1 MDEIK
6 KMEALKQRITIACKK
21 LEEFYYY
28 GIDKDSLYKK
38 YKTVLDIEKLYEN
51 QISEDQLTA
60 LETELFNYEQLLS
73 ILQFLEK
80 IEHEFWGQKD
90 VEKLEEHT
98 KVAVKQIIN
107 NFNNLSWLENIDGII
122 ENQILSKIYCII
134 YNFMKKEVLYTNET
148 NLFDYFSDKNS
159 SKQFIGNFM
168 KEDFVILYAKF
179 KKLVKD
185 ELDDTYS
192 TVLLNINI
200 NNVEDYYSLDNLKL
214 ILRYEQNE
222 KKYKKSIYGRL
233 DYLLKRYE
241 NNKNMIDSYQ
251 KNIGYNKEHL
261 EKLKD
266 DLKQNKKNIRTRIW
280 SIILSIS
287 IMTGVTFLSSGGLK
301 KHATDKVYK
310 GIEKSYSSDYG
321 TKEKPIEVEVSSNPT
336 NSTKINVYSKV
347 FNNLRTVSTYDVSDI
362 ELSDIKDYLDLD
374 LDNMPY
380 DINLMLYDKD
390 TTSSEY
396 SEVVI
401 TDINDKEEFEKLNS
415 IEYHLL
421 FILSLLLNEFV
432 YDMGSIIY
440 FSKKKGYTPGIIYNF
455 CELFESTLLKPSI
468 YKQYK
473 NNINEIENAVKK
485 IEEIKQLID
494 SQLMTDDSIKKEF
507 NDLYNQYS
515 SLLTCAKEYL
525 EKFNEIEEHYEAKKL
540 VRNKDN

>member
-6 KMEALKQRITIACKK
+6 KMEALKQRITIACEK
-21 LEEFYYY
+21 LDEFYYY
-28 GIDKDSLYKK
+28 GIDLGSLYEK
-38 YKTVLDIEKLYEN
+38 YKNIFDVEQLDGN
-51 QISEDQLTA
+51 QISEEQLTA

-73 ILQFLEK
+73 ILQVLEK
-80 IEHEFWGQKD
+80 IELEFWGQKD
-90 VEKLEEHT
+90 VEKQEEHV

-107 NFNNLSWLENIDGII
+107 NFNNLSWLENINGTV
-122 ENQILSKIYCII
+122 EKQILTKIYGII

-148 NLFDYFSDKNS
+148 SLFDYFSDKNS

-168 KEDFVILYAKF
+168 KEDFVILNAKF
-179 KKLVKD
+179 KRLVKD

-192 TVLLNINI
+192 TALLNINI

-251 KNIGYNKEHL
+251 ENIGYNKEHL

-432 YDMGSIIY
+432 YDTASIIY
-440 FSKKKGYTPGIIYNF
+440 FSKKKSYTPGIIYNL

-494 SQLMTDDSIKKEF
+494 YQLMTGDSIKKEF

-515 SLLTCAKEYL
+515 SLLMCAKEYL

>member
-1 MDEIK
+1 MEEIK
-6 KMEALKQRITIACKK
+6 KMEVLKQRLTIVNEKISK
-21 LEEFYYY
+21 LNNY
-28 GIDKDSLYKK
+28 GVDLSSLCEK
-38 YKTVLDIEKLYEN
+38 YKNVFDIEQLDGT
-51 QISEDQLTA
+51 QISEEQLTA
-60 LETELFNYEQLLS
+60 LETELFSYEK
-73 ILQFLEK
+73 ILTALQIFEK
-80 IEHEFWGQKD
+80 IELEFYGQKD
-90 VEKLEEHT
+90 VELREEHI
-98 KVAVKQIIN
+98 KKAVKQIIN
-107 NFNNLSWLENIDGII
+107 NFNNLSWLESLDGIV
-122 ENQILSKIYCII
+122 ENQILSKIYGIV
-134 YNFMKKEVLYTNET
+134 YSFMKKELLYTNET

-159 SKQFIGNFM
+159 SKQFINNFM
-168 KEDFVILYAKF
+168 KEDFIILKSNF
-179 KKLVKD
+179 KTVVED

-192 TVLLNINI
+192 IALLGINI
-200 NNVEDYYSLDNLKL
+200 NNVEDYYNLDNLKL
-214 ILRYEQNE
+214 ILRYEQDE

-251 KNIGYNKEHL
+251 ENIGYNKEHL

-301 KHATDKVYK
+301 KHATYKVYK

-432 YDMGSIIY
+432 YDMASIIY
-440 FSKKKGYTPGIIYNF
+440 FSKKKSYTPGIIYNF

-515 SLLTCAKEYL
+515 SLLMCAKEYL
-525 EKFNEIEEHYEAKKL
+525 EKFNEIEEHYEEKKL

>member
-1 MDEIK
+1 MEEIK
-6 KMEALKQRITIACKK
+6 KMEILKKRVAIVSEKFDK
-21 LEEFYYY
+21 FNYY
-28 GIDKDSLYKK
+28 GIDLSSLYGK
-38 YKTVLDIEKLYEN
+38 YKNIFDVEQLEGN
-51 QISEDQLTA
+51 QLSEEQLTA
-60 LETELFNYEQLLS
+60 LETELFDYEK
-73 ILQFLEK
+73 ILNALQIFEK
-80 IEHEFWGQKD
+80 IELEFYGQKD
-90 VEKLEEHT
+90 VELREEHI
-98 KVAVKQIIN
+98 KKAVKQIIN
-107 NFNNLSWLENIDGII
+107 NFNNLSWLESLDGIV
-122 ENQILSKIYCII
+122 ENQILSKIYGIV
-134 YNFMKKEVLYTNET
+134 YSFMKKELLYTNET

-159 SKQFIGNFM
+159 SKQFINNFM
-168 KEDFVILYAKF
+168 KEDFIILKSNL
-179 KKLVKD
+179 KTVVED

-192 TVLLNINI
+192 IALLGINI
-200 NNVEDYYSLDNLKL
+200 NNVEDYYNLDNLKL
-214 ILRYEQNE
+214 ILRYEQDE

-233 DYLLKRYE
+233 DYLLKCYE
-241 NNKNMIDSYQ
+241 NNKNMIELSQ
-251 KNIGYNKEHL
+251 EGIGYNKEHL

-280 SIILSIS
+280 SIILSIC

-301 KHATDKVYK
+301 KHATYKVYK

>member
-6 KMEALKQRITIACKK
+6 KMEALKQRITIACEK
-21 LEEFYYY
+21 LDEFYYY
-28 GIDKDSLYKK
+28 GIDLGSLYEK
-38 YKTVLDIEKLYEN
+38 YKNIFDVEQLDGN
-51 QISEDQLTA
+51 QISEEQLTA
-60 LETELFNYEQLLS
+60 LETELLNYGQLLNV
-73 ILQFLEK
+73 LQLLEK
-80 IEHEFWGQKD
+80 IELEFYGQKD
-90 VEKLEEHT
+90 VEKEEEHI

-107 NFNNLSWLENIDGII
+107 NFNNLSWLENINGTV
-122 ENQILSKIYCII
+122 EKQILTKIYGII

-148 NLFDYFSDKNS
+148 SLFDYFSDKNS

-168 KEDFVILYAKF
+168 KEDFVILNAKF
-179 KKLVKD
+179 KRLVKD

-192 TVLLNINI
+192 TALLNINI

-251 KNIGYNKEHL
+251 ENIGYNKEHL

-440 FSKKKGYTPGIIYNF
+440 FSKKKSYTPGIIYNF
-455 CELFESTLLKPSI
+455 CELFESTILKPSI

-473 NNINEIENAVKK
+473 NNISEIENAVKK

>member
-6 KMEALKQRITIACKK
+6 KMEALKQRITIACEK
-21 LEEFYYY
+21 LDKFYYY
-28 GIDKDSLYKK
+28 GIDLGNLYEK
-38 YKTVLDIEKLYEN
+38 YKNIFDVEQLDGN
-51 QISEDQLTA
+51 QISEEQLIA

-73 ILQFLEK
+73 VLHLFEK
-80 IEHEFWGQKD
+80 IEHELWGQKD
-90 VEKLEEHT
+90 VEKQEEHV

-107 NFNNLSWLENIDGII
+107 NFNNLNWLENIDGII
-122 ENQILSKIYCII
+122 EIQILSKIYRIV
-134 YNFMKKEVLYTNET
+134 YSFMKKEVLYTNET
-148 NLFDYFSDKNS
+148 NLFDYFSDKKL
-159 SKQFIGNFM
+159 SKQTIGSFIRL
-168 KEDFVILYAKF
+168 DFAILYAQL
-179 KKLVKD
+179 KKILKD

-192 TVLLNINI
+192 TALLNINI

-251 KNIGYNKEHL
+251 ENIGYNKEHL

>member
-6 KMEALKQRITIACKK
+6 KMEALKQRITIACEK
-21 LEEFYYY
+21 LDEFYYY
-28 GIDKDSLYKK
+28 GIDLGSLYEK
-38 YKTVLDIEKLYEN
+38 YKNIFDVEQLDGN
-51 QISEDQLTA
+51 QISEEQLTA
-60 LETELFNYEQLLS
+60 LETELLNYGQLLNV
-73 ILQFLEK
+73 LQLLEK
-80 IEHEFWGQKD
+80 IELEFYGQKD
-90 VEKLEEHT
+90 VEKEEEHI

-107 NFNNLSWLENIDGII
+107 NFNNLSWLENINGTV
-122 ENQILSKIYCII
+122 EKQILTKIYGII

-148 NLFDYFSDKNS
+148 SLFDYFSDKNS

-168 KEDFVILYAKF
+168 KEDFVILNAKF
-179 KKLVKD
+179 KRLVKD

-192 TVLLNINI
+192 TALLNINI

-241 NNKNMIDSYQ
+241 NNKNIIDSYQ
-251 KNIGYNKEHL
+251 ENIGYNKEHL

-396 SEVVI
+396 SEVII
-401 TDINDKEEFEKLNS
+401 TEINDKIEYEKLNS
-415 IEYHLL
+415 IDYHLR

-440 FSKKKGYTPGIIYNF
+440 FSKKKGLTPGILYNLK
-455 CELFESTLLKPSI
+455 ELFGGCPINLSI

>member
-6 KMEALKQRITIACKK
+6 KMEALKQRITIACEK
-21 LEEFYYY
+21 LDEFYYY
-28 GIDKDSLYKK
+28 GIDLGSLYEK
-38 YKTVLDIEKLYEN
+38 YKNIFDVEQLDGN
-51 QISEDQLTA
+51 QISEEQLTA
-60 LETELFNYEQLLS
+60 LETELLNYGQLLNV
-73 ILQFLEK
+73 LQLLEK
-80 IEHEFWGQKD
+80 IELEFYGQKD
-90 VEKLEEHT
+90 VEKEEEHI

-107 NFNNLSWLENIDGII
+107 NFNNLSWLENINGTV
-122 ENQILSKIYCII
+122 EKQILTKIYGII

-148 NLFDYFSDKNS
+148 SLFDYFSDKNS

-168 KEDFVILYAKF
+168 KEDFVILNAKF
-179 KKLVKD
+179 KRLVKD

-192 TVLLNINI
+192 TALLNINI

-241 NNKNMIDSYQ
+241 NNKNIIDSYQ
-251 KNIGYNKEHL
+251 ENIGYNKEHL

-287 IMTGVTFLSSGGLK
+287 IMTGVTFLSSGDLK

-415 IEYHLL
+415 IEYHLR

-432 YDMGSIIY
+432 YDTASIIY
-440 FSKKKGYTPGIIYNF
+440 FSKKKSYTPGIIYNF

-494 SQLMTDDSIKKEF
+494 FQLMTDDSIKKEF

>member
-1 MDEIK
+1 MEEIK
-6 KMEALKQRITIACKK
+6 KMEILKKRVAIVSEKFDK
-21 LEEFYYY
+21 FNYY
-28 GIDKDSLYKK
+28 GIDLSSLYGK
-38 YKTVLDIEKLYEN
+38 YKNIFDVEQLEGN
-51 QISEDQLTA
+51 QLSEEQLTA
-60 LETELFNYEQLLS
+60 LETELFDYEK
-73 ILQFLEK
+73 ILNALQIFEK
-80 IEHEFWGQKD
+80 IELEFYGQKD
-90 VEKLEEHT
+90 VELREEHI
-98 KVAVKQIIN
+98 KKAVKQIIN
-107 NFNNLSWLENIDGII
+107 NFNNLSWLESLDGIV
-122 ENQILSKIYCII
+122 ENQILSKIYGIV
-134 YNFMKKEVLYTNET
+134 YSFMKKELLYTNET

-159 SKQFIGNFM
+159 SKQFINNFM
-168 KEDFVILYAKF
+168 KEDFIILKSNL
-179 KKLVKD
+179 KTVVED

-192 TVLLNINI
+192 IALLGINI
-200 NNVEDYYSLDNLKL
+200 NNVEDYYNLDNLKL
-214 ILRYEQNE
+214 ILRYEQDE

-233 DYLLKRYE
+233 DYLLKCYE
-241 NNKNMIDSYQ
+241 NNKNMIELSQ
-251 KNIGYNKEHL
+251 EGIGYKKEHL
-261 EKLKD
+261 ENLKD
-266 DLKQNKKNIRTRIW
+266 NLNKTKKYIRMRVW

-287 IMTGVTFLSSGGLK
+287 LMTGATILASGGLK
-301 KHATDKVYK
+301 KHAIDKVYK

-347 FNNLRTVSTYDVSDI
+347 FNRLRTVSTYDVSDI
-362 ELSDIKDYLDLD
+362 ELSDIKDYLDLN

-380 DINLMLYDKD
+380 DINLMSYGKD

-401 TDINDKEEFEKLNS
+401 TEINDKEEYEKFDS
-415 IEYHLL
+415 IDYSLL
-421 FILSLLLNEFV
+421 ISAFVLLNEV
-432 YDMGSIIY
+432 AYVWGSEIY
-440 FSKKKGYTPGIIYNF
+440 FSKKNGLTPGIIYNL

>member
-6 KMEALKQRITIACKK
+6 KMEALKQRITIACEK
-21 LEEFYYY
+21 LDEFYYY
-28 GIDKDSLYKK
+28 GIDLGSLYEK
-38 YKTVLDIEKLYEN
+38 YKNIFDVEQLDGN
-51 QISEDQLTA
+51 QISEEQLTA
-60 LETELFNYEQLLS
+60 LETELLNYGQLLNV
-73 ILQFLEK
+73 LQLLEK
-80 IEHEFWGQKD
+80 IELEFYGQKD
-90 VEKLEEHT
+90 VEKEEEHI

-107 NFNNLSWLENIDGII
+107 NFNNLSWLENINGTV
-122 ENQILSKIYCII
+122 EKQILTKIYGII

-148 NLFDYFSDKNS
+148 SLFDYFSDKNS

-168 KEDFVILYAKF
+168 KEDFVILNAKF
-179 KKLVKD
+179 KRLVKD

-192 TVLLNINI
+192 TALLNINI

-241 NNKNMIDSYQ
+241 NNKNIIDSYQ
-251 KNIGYNKEHL
+251 ENIGYNKEHL

-287 IMTGVTFLSSGGLK
+287 IMTGVTFLSSGDLK

-415 IEYHLL
+415 IEYHLR

-432 YDMGSIIY
+432 YDTASIIY
-440 FSKKKGYTPGIIYNF
+440 FSKKKSYTPGIIYNL

-515 SLLTCAKEYL
+515 SLLTRAKEYL
-525 EKFNEIEEHYEAKKL
+525 EKFNEIEEYYEAKKL

>member
-6 KMEALKQRITIACKK
+6 KMEALKQRITIACEK
-21 LEEFYYY
+21 LDEFYYY
-28 GIDKDSLYKK
+28 GIDLGSLYEK
-38 YKTVLDIEKLYEN
+38 YKNIFDVEQLDGN
-51 QISEDQLTA
+51 QISEEQLTA
-60 LETELFNYEQLLS
+60 LETELLNYGQLLNV
-73 ILQFLEK
+73 LQLLEK
-80 IEHEFWGQKD
+80 IELEFYGQKD
-90 VEKLEEHT
+90 VEKEEEHI

-107 NFNNLSWLENIDGII
+107 NFNNLSWLENINGTV
-122 ENQILSKIYCII
+122 EKQILTKIYGII

-148 NLFDYFSDKNS
+148 SLFDYFSDKNS

-168 KEDFVILYAKF
+168 KEDFVILNAKF
-179 KKLVKD
+179 KRLVKD

-192 TVLLNINI
+192 TALLNINI

-241 NNKNMIDSYQ
+241 NNKNIIDSYQ
-251 KNIGYNKEHL
+251 ENIGYNKEHL

-440 FSKKKGYTPGIIYNF
+440 FSKKKSYTPGIIYNF

>member
-73 ILQFLEK
+73 ILQVLEK
-80 IEHEFWGQKD
+80 IELEFYGQKD

-148 NLFDYFSDKNS
+148 SLFDYFSDKNS

-185 ELDDTYS
+185 EFDDTYS
-192 TVLLNINI
+192 TALLNINI

-251 KNIGYNKEHL
+251 ENIGYKKEHL
-261 EKLKD
+261 ENLKD
-266 DLKQNKKNIRTRIW
+266 NLNKTKKYIRMRVW

-287 IMTGVTFLSSGGLK
+287 LMTGATILASGGLK
-301 KHATDKVYK
+301 KHAIDKVYK

-347 FNNLRTVSTYDVSDI
+347 FNRLRTVSTYDVSDI
-362 ELSDIKDYLDLD
+362 ELSDIKDYLDLN

-380 DINLMLYDKD
+380 DINLMSYGKD

-401 TDINDKEEFEKLNS
+401 TEINDKEEYEKFDS
-415 IEYHLL
+415 IDYSLL
-421 FILSLLLNEFV
+421 ISAFVLLNEV
-432 YDMGSIIY
+432 AYVWGSEIY
-440 FSKKKGYTPGIIYNF
+440 FSKKNGLTPGILYNLK
-455 CELFESTLLKPSI
+455 ELFGGCPINPSI

-473 NNINEIENAVKK
+473 NNIKEIEDAIEKIELAKK
-485 IEEIKQLID
+485 IFD
-494 SQLMTDDSIKKEF
+494 SHVTADDSIKKEF
-507 NDLYNQYS
+507 YNLYNQYS
-515 SLLTCAKEYL
+515 YLLMHAKEYL
-525 EKFNEIEEHYEAKKL
+525 ENFNEIEEHYEAKKL

>member
-6 KMEALKQRITIACKK
+6 KMEALKQRITIACEK
-21 LEEFYYY
+21 LDEFYYY
-28 GIDKDSLYKK
+28 GIDLGSLYEK
-38 YKTVLDIEKLYEN
+38 YKNIFDVEQLDGN
-51 QISEDQLTA
+51 QISEEQLTA
-60 LETELFNYEQLLS
+60 LETELLNYGQLLNV
-73 ILQFLEK
+73 LQLLEK
-80 IEHEFWGQKD
+80 IELEFYGQKD
-90 VEKLEEHT
+90 VEKEEEHI

-107 NFNNLSWLENIDGII
+107 NFNNLSWLENINGTV
-122 ENQILSKIYCII
+122 EKQILTKIYGII

-148 NLFDYFSDKNS
+148 SLFDYFSDKNS

-168 KEDFVILYAKF
+168 KEDFVILNAKF
-179 KKLVKD
+179 KRLVKD

-192 TVLLNINI
+192 TALLNINI

-251 KNIGYNKEHL
+251 ENIGYNKEHL

-432 YDMGSIIY
+432 YDMASIIY

>member
-6 KMEALKQRITIACKK
+6 KMEALKQRITIACEK
-21 LEEFYYY
+21 LDEFYYY
-28 GIDKDSLYKK
+28 GIDLGSLYEK
-38 YKTVLDIEKLYEN
+38 YKNIFDVEQLDGN
-51 QISEDQLTA
+51 QISEEQLTA
-60 LETELFNYEQLLS
+60 LETELLNYGQLLNV
-73 ILQFLEK
+73 LQLLEK
-80 IEHEFWGQKD
+80 IELEFYGQKD
-90 VEKLEEHT
+90 VEKEEEHI

-107 NFNNLSWLENIDGII
+107 NFNNLSWLENINGTV
-122 ENQILSKIYCII
+122 EKQILTKIYGII

-148 NLFDYFSDKNS
+148 SLFDYFSDKNS

-168 KEDFVILYAKF
+168 KEDFVILNAKF
-179 KKLVKD
+179 KRLVKD

-192 TVLLNINI
+192 TALLNINI

-251 KNIGYNKEHL
+251 ENIGYNKEHL

-415 IEYHLL
+415 IEYHLR

-440 FSKKKGYTPGIIYNF
+440 FSKKKSYTPGIIYNF
-455 CELFESTLLKPSI
+455 CELFESTILKPSI

-473 NNINEIENAVKK
+473 NNISEIENAVKK

-507 NDLYNQYS
+507 NNLYNQYS
-515 SLLTCAKEYL
+515 YLLMHAKEYL
-525 EKFNEIEEHYEAKKL
+525 ENFNEIEEHYEAKKL

>member
-6 KMEALKQRITIACKK
+6 KMEALKQRITIACEK
-21 LEEFYYY
+21 LDEFYYY
-28 GIDKDSLYKK
+28 GIDLGSLYEK
-38 YKTVLDIEKLYEN
+38 YKNIFDVEQLDGN
-51 QISEDQLTA
+51 QISEEQLTA
-60 LETELFNYEQLLS
+60 LETELLNYGQLLNV
-73 ILQFLEK
+73 LQLLEK
-80 IEHEFWGQKD
+80 IELEFYGQKD
-90 VEKLEEHT
+90 VEKEEEHI

-107 NFNNLSWLENIDGII
+107 NFNNLSWLENINGTV
-122 ENQILSKIYCII
+122 EKQILTKIYGII

-148 NLFDYFSDKNS
+148 SLFDYFSDKNS

-168 KEDFVILYAKF
+168 KEDFVILNAKF
-179 KKLVKD
+179 KRLVKD

-192 TVLLNINI
+192 TALLNINI

-251 KNIGYNKEHL
+251 ENIGYNKEHL

-287 IMTGVTFLSSGGLK
+287 IMTGVTFLSSGDLK

-415 IEYHLL
+415 IEYHLR

-432 YDMGSIIY
+432 YDTASIIY
-440 FSKKKGYTPGIIYNF
+440 FSKKKSYTPGIIYNL

-494 SQLMTDDSIKKEF
+494 YQLMTGDSIKKEF

-515 SLLTCAKEYL
+515 SLLMCAKEYL

>member
-6 KMEALKQRITIACKK
+6 KMEALKQRITIACEK
-21 LEEFYYY
+21 LDEFYYY
-28 GIDKDSLYKK
+28 GIDLGSLYEK
-38 YKTVLDIEKLYEN
+38 YKNIFDVEQLDGN
-51 QISEDQLTA
+51 QISEEQLTA
-60 LETELFNYEQLLS
+60 LETELLNYGQLLNV
-73 ILQFLEK
+73 LQLLEK
-80 IEHEFWGQKD
+80 IELEFYGQKD
-90 VEKLEEHT
+90 VEKEEEHI

-107 NFNNLSWLENIDGII
+107 NFNNLSWLENINGTV
-122 ENQILSKIYCII
+122 EKQILTKIYGII

-148 NLFDYFSDKNS
+148 SLFDYFSDKNS

-168 KEDFVILYAKF
+168 KEDFVILNAKF
-179 KKLVKD
+179 KRLVKD

-192 TVLLNINI
+192 TALLNINI

-241 NNKNMIDSYQ
+241 NNKNIIDSYQ
-251 KNIGYNKEHL
+251 ENIGYNKEHL

-287 IMTGVTFLSSGGLK
+287 IMTGVTFLSSGDLK

-336 NSTKINVYSKV
+336 SSTKINVYSKV

-415 IEYHLL
+415 IEYHLR

-432 YDMGSIIY
+432 YDTASIIY
-440 FSKKKGYTPGIIYNF
+440 FSKKKSYTPGIIYNL

-494 SQLMTDDSIKKEF
+494 YQLMTGDSIKKEF

-515 SLLTCAKEYL
+515 SLLMCAKEYL

>member
-6 KMEALKQRITIACKK
+6 KMEALKQRITIACEK
-21 LEEFYYY
+21 LDEFYYY
-28 GIDKDSLYKK
+28 GIDLGSLYEK
-38 YKTVLDIEKLYEN
+38 YKNIFDVEQLDGN
-51 QISEDQLTA
+51 QISEEQLIA
-60 LETELFNYEQLLS
+60 LETELLNYGQLLNV
-73 ILQFLEK
+73 LQLLEK
-80 IEHEFWGQKD
+80 IELEFYGQKD
-90 VEKLEEHT
+90 VEKEEEHI

-107 NFNNLSWLENIDGII
+107 NFNNLSWLENINGTV
-122 ENQILSKIYCII
+122 EKQILTKIYGII

-148 NLFDYFSDKNS
+148 SLFDYFSDKNS

-168 KEDFVILYAKF
+168 KEDFVILNAKF
-179 KKLVKD
+179 KRLVKD

-192 TVLLNINI
+192 TALLNINI

-241 NNKNMIDSYQ
+241 NNKNIIDSYQ
-251 KNIGYNKEHL
+251 ENIGYNKEHL

-440 FSKKKGYTPGIIYNF
+440 FSKKKSYTPGIIYNF

>member
-73 ILQFLEK
+73 ILQVLEK
-80 IEHEFWGQKD
+80 IELEFYGQKD

-122 ENQILSKIYCII
+122 ENQILSKIYRII

-148 NLFDYFSDKNS
+148 SLFDYFSDKNS

-185 ELDDTYS
+185 EFDDTYS
-192 TVLLNINI
+192 TALLNINI

-251 KNIGYNKEHL
+251 ENIGYNKEHL

-266 DLKQNKKNIRTRIW
+266 DLKQNKKNIRTRIR
-280 SIILSIS
+280 SIILSIC
-287 IMTGVTFLSSGGLK
+287 IMTGVTFLSSCGLK

-432 YDMGSIIY
+432 YDMASIIY

>member
-1 MDEIK
+1 
-6 KMEALKQRITIACKK
+6 MEVLKQRLTIVNEKISK
-21 LEEFYYY
+21 LNNY
-28 GIDKDSLYKK
+28 GVDLSSLCEK
-38 YKTVLDIEKLYEN
+38 YKNVFDIEQLDGT
-51 QISEDQLTA
+51 QISEEQLTA
-60 LETELFNYEQLLS
+60 LETELLNYGQLLNV
-73 ILQFLEK
+73 LQLLEK
-80 IEHEFWGQKD
+80 IELEFYGQKD
-90 VEKLEEHT
+90 VEKEEEHI

-107 NFNNLSWLENIDGII
+107 NFNNLSWLENINGTV
-122 ENQILSKIYCII
+122 EKQILTKIYGII

-148 NLFDYFSDKNS
+148 SLFDYFSDKNS

-168 KEDFVILYAKF
+168 KEDFVILNAKF
-179 KKLVKD
+179 KRLVKD

-192 TVLLNINI
+192 TALLNINI

-251 KNIGYNKEHL
+251 ENIGYNKEHL

-432 YDMGSIIY
+432 YDMASIIY